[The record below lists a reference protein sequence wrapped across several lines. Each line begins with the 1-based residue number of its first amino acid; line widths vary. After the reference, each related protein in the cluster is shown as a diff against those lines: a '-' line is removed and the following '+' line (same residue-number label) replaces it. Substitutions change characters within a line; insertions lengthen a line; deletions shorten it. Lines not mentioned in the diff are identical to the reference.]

1 MADLA
6 RIKRNVAK
14 MASMN
19 APKSDIDG
27 YIASEGV
34 SIEDV
39 RNYKPQN
46 EEKNTWDMMSR
57 KEQYNADPQRFIDEN
72 IQNPIAHSI
81 GTGLVNLNKGL
92 GAIDYGLGR
101 FTSGLSL
108 GLSDKIVPENETY
121 KPKGTAANAVGV
133 GLEVAGSIP
142 TSFGLLNK
150 VGKIPYISKFALP
163 IASAAEGGTREFI
176 KSGDVEESVK
186 QAGVGGAIGGALQ
199 GTGKLVKTFLPE
211 ILGITTG
218 SGESSIRQAVDAGKR
233 SSKKFLDNLRGK
245 VNPSEIVDEA
255 RTALKDMKIAKNAQY
270 ANNTQALFESNK
282 QLDLNPILEKVKNI
296 NAEYSVGGFS
306 KAGKDTTKALNEIN
320 ETVNEFSKNPNIH
333 TVEGF
338 DALKQRLN
346 DITFNAEARQANKV
360 VRDVSNSVKDEI
372 VKQAPEYSKIM
383 KDYSN
388 ASDAVQELEK
398 TLSLGDKKTVDT
410 ALRKLQ
416 SAFRKNVSSNYG
428 KREELVRKL
437 GGEDLAD
444 AISGQMLSDVMPR
457 GLVGRLAGAG
467 TVTTGNV
474 AALPAFSP
482 RLIGESSYYLG
493 KALNKTPKSTVAP
506 YLQIGE
512 D

>member
-19 APKSDIDG
+19 APESDIDG

-34 SIEDV
+34 SIDDV

-46 EEKNTWDMMSR
+46 ETLSNLTPLSEEQKATIPTSKKLLDALSVVGAGASGAAEGVGYGLGKLASGFTWGLSDLGSSY
-57 KEQYNADPQRFIDEN
+57 EYTPQNKAQDV
-72 IQNPIAHSI
+72 I
-81 GTGLVNLNKGL
+81 GTGLEFIGSLPTSL
-92 GAIDYGLGR
+92 GAYKAV
-101 FTSGLSL
+101 SSVPKLSKL
-108 GLSDKIVPENETY
+108 
-121 KPKGTAANAVGV
+121 
-133 GLEVAGSIP
+133 
-142 TSFGLLNK
+142 
-150 VGKIPYISKFALP
+150 ALP
-163 IASAAEGGTREFI
+163 ASSAIESGAREFI
-176 KSGDVEESVK
+176 KSGDVGEAVK
-186 QAGVGGAIGGALQ
+186 QAEIGGAVGGALQ
-199 GTGKLVKTFLPE
+199 GAGKLAKIFLPE
-211 ILGITTG
+211 VLGITTG
-218 SGESSIRQAVDAGKR
+218 SGASSIRQAVEAGKR
-233 SSKKFLDNLRGK
+233 SSKKFLENLRGK

-255 RTALKDMKIAKNAQY
+255 RTALTDMKIAKNAQY

-282 QLDLNPILEKVKNI
+282 QLDLNPVLEKVKNI
-296 NAEYSVGGFS
+296 NSEYNVGGFN

-320 ETVNEFSKNPNIH
+320 ETVTEFANNPDVH

-346 DITFNAEARQANKV
+346 DITFSVEARQANKV
-360 VRDVSNSVKDEI
+360 VRDVSKSVKDEI
-372 VKQAPEYSKIM
+372 IKQAPEYSKIM

-493 KALNKTPKSTVAP
+493 KALNKMPKTTVTP
-506 YLQIGE
+506 YLQLGE